1 MSSGFQPFSTSFNS
15 GSFHGAG
22 FSGDCFASGNGPSEA
37 GTGHQRHSTDNAME
51 TYFSCITTCSLD
63 DGECVTRCV
72 EELRE
77 QA

>member
-1 MSSGFQPFSTSFNS
+1 MASGFQPFSTSFNS
-15 GSFHGAG
+15 GSLNRGG
-22 FSGDCFASGNGPSEA
+22 FQGDYFTSASGLTNT
-37 GTGHQRHSTDNAME
+37 GTDHQRQSTSDAME

-77 QA
+77 QP

>member
-1 MSSGFQPFSTSFNS
+1 MASGFQPFNTSFNS
-15 GSFHGAG
+15 GSRHRGGFHG
-22 FSGDCFASGNGPSEA
+22 DYFASASGLTTT
-37 GTGHQRHSTDNAME
+37 GTDHQRQSTSDAME

-77 QA
+77 QP

>member
-1 MSSGFQPFSTSFNS
+1 
-15 GSFHGAG
+15 
-22 FSGDCFASGNGPSEA
+22 
-37 GTGHQRHSTDNAME
+37 ME
-51 TYFSCITTCSLD
+51 TYFSCITTCSLE

>member
-1 MSSGFQPFSTSFNS
+1 MSSGFQPFNTPFNS
-15 GSFHGAG
+15 GSFRGGG
-22 FSGDCFASGNGPSEA
+22 FSSDCFASGSGLSEA
-37 GTGHQRHSTDNAME
+37 GTGHQRHSTSDAME
-51 TYFSCITTCSLD
+51 AYFSCITTCSLD

>member
-1 MSSGFQPFSTSFNS
+1 MSSGFQPFSTPFNS
-15 GSFHGAG
+15 GSFHGGG
-22 FSGDCFASGNGPSEA
+22 FSGDSLAGGSGLSEA
-37 GTGHQRHSTDNAME
+37 GTGHQRHSTSDAIE
-51 TYFSCITTCSLD
+51 TYFSCITTCSLE

>member
-1 MSSGFQPFSTSFNS
+1 MASGFQPFSTSFNS
-15 GSFHGAG
+15 GSRHRGGFHG
-22 FSGDCFASGNGPSEA
+22 DYFASASSLTTT
-37 GTGHQRHSTDNAME
+37 GTNHQRQSTSDAME

-77 QA
+77 QP

>member
-1 MSSGFQPFSTSFNS
+1 MQSAFDDLFQADSPHPAQQHRQATL
-15 GSFHGAG
+15 
-22 FSGDCFASGNGPSEA
+22 
-37 GTGHQRHSTDNAME
+37 NAVE

-77 QA
+77 QP

>member
-1 MSSGFQPFSTSFNS
+1 MSSGFQPFSTPFNS
-15 GSFHGAG
+15 GSFRGGG
-22 FSGDCFASGNGPSEA
+22 FSGDCFASGSGPSEA
-37 GTGHQRHSTDNAME
+37 GTGHQHHSTSDAME

-72 EELRE
+72 DELRE

>member
-1 MSSGFQPFSTSFNS
+1 MSQSLPSSFDHLFQSDPGVGQEPYQQSTS
-15 GSFHGAG
+15 
-22 FSGDCFASGNGPSEA
+22 D
-37 GTGHQRHSTDNAME
+37 AME

-77 QA
+77 QH

>member
-1 MSSGFQPFSTSFNS
+1 MSSGFQPFSTPFNS
-15 GSFHGAG
+15 GSFHGGG
-22 FSGDCFASGNGPSEA
+22 FSGDSFASGSGPSEA
-37 GTGHQRHSTDNAME
+37 GTGHQRHSTSEAME

>member
-1 MSSGFQPFSTSFNS
+1 MQSSFDNLFQTHP
-15 GSFHGAG
+15 A
-22 FSGDCFASGNGPSEA
+22 AGPSHPHRQA
-37 GTGHQRHSTDNAME
+37 TSDAVD

-77 QA
+77 QP